1 LPYHLGMGQRVLI
14 LAAGV
19 GSGHNIAASVLES
32 SFQEAPDVDAVQR
45 LDILESTNE
54 VYRTLYDDGYF
65 KLVEAAPW
73 LIGWGYDA
81 NDPPFKL
88 AKWVSLWDRI
98 NTTAAAKAI
107 KAFRPDIVVCTH
119 FLPTRLVSLMLTRGV
134 LEARLAVVT
143 TDYDFQGLWLSSP
156 VNHFFVARDET
167 KAYLAAIGVPD
178 DRITVSGIPVRPGLS
193 DEVDRGAILQRY
205 ELQPDRPILLIS
217 AGAAGGAYT
226 QTIVQQTLR
235 MRGDFQAVVVCGR
248 NAQLKSQIEGLVS
261 FYRDRYRVVGYT
273 TDMADLMRTATLFV
287 GKPGGLSSSEC
298 MAAGLPMVLIHP
310 IPGQEVR
317 NSDFLLEE
325 GAAVRCNYQTTVGY
339 KIDQLLADPAR
350 ITRMAKC
357 AKRIGR
363 PESGPQITSAV
374 LADDSPPL
382 WISHA
387 AQKSVLAS
395 SEEGTAATR
404 LYAGRRVRTL
414 IDSDTGLSAGVITTA
429 QLDAL
434 LPAKAESASPGTK
447 LSLSADQISGLRR
460 RTEPGLGFTLRRIL
474 GKANNLRLELR
485 G

>member
-1 LPYHLGMGQRVLI
+1 
-14 LAAGV
+14 
-19 GSGHNIAASVLES
+19 
-32 SFQEAPDVDAVQR
+32 
-45 LDILESTNE
+45 
-54 VYRTLYDDGYF
+54 
-65 KLVEAAPW
+65 
-73 LIGWGYDA
+73 
-81 NDPPFKL
+81 
-88 AKWVSLWDRI
+88 
-98 NTTAAAKAI
+98 
-107 KAFRPDIVVCTH
+107 
-119 FLPTRLVSLMLTRGV
+119 
-134 LEARLAVVT
+134 
-143 TDYDFQGLWLSSP
+143 
-156 VNHFFVARDET
+156 
-167 KAYLAAIGVPD
+167 
-178 DRITVSGIPVRPGLS
+178 
-193 DEVDRGAILQRY
+193 
-205 ELQPDRPILLIS
+205 LQPDRPILLIS

-261 FYRDRYRVVGYT
+261 FYRDRYRVLGYT

-357 AKRIGR
+357 ARRIGR

-485 G
+485 S